1 MASTMTTIALMMM
14 SALAANAA
22 NLRSNGSVATFTCGQ
37 GWTLYN
43 GVAAQGATG
52 HCYKR
57 MGMTTKKHY
66 HAARIECASL
76 GHPNNPQTEID
87 TTGARFPSRGSYIAV
102 PNTQAEN
109 TFLDVVMNPLNSATT
124 WIGFDASNNDQWED
138 FSTNTSTDSWRKV
151 VGTGGALGWGQCH
164 TTKPAVYM
172 KSDGS
177 WSFAPKNKGSVE
189 YVCEAAAWDSTMGAY
204 NKDNGVDTA

>member
-1 MASTMTTIALMMM
+1 M

-22 NLRSNGSVATFTCGQ
+22 NLRSNGSVDTFTCGQ

-57 MGMTTKKHY
+57 VTTKKHY
-66 HAARIECASL
+66 HAARIVCASL
-76 GHPNNPQTEID
+76 GHPNNPQTVAA

-109 TFLDVVMNPLNSATT
+109 TFLNVVMMSRQVT
-124 WIGFDASNNDQWED
+124 WIGFDASNKDQWED
-138 FSTNTSTDSWRKV
+138 FSTNTSTDSWRKL
-151 VGTGGALGWGQCH
+151 VGSGGANSWQSSH
-164 TTKPAVYM
+164 TTKPVVEM
-172 KSDGS
+172 FSNGG
-177 WSFAPKNKGSVE
+177 WSFIRSYHRDNE
-189 YVCEAAAWDSTMGAY
+189 FVCEAAACDSTMGAY
-204 NKDNGVDTA
+204 NKDHC

>member
-57 MGMTTKKHY
+57 MGMTTTKKY

-76 GHPNNPQTEID
+76 GHPANPQTEID

-102 PNTQAEN
+102 PNTKAEN
-109 TFLDVVMNPLNSATT
+109 DFLNVVMNPTNCGYT
-124 WIGFDASNNDQWED
+124 WIGYDDSNGHQWED
-138 FSTNTSTDSWRKV
+138 FSTNTSSDTWRKLI
-151 VGTGGALGWGQCH
+151 GTGGATGNGARA
-164 TTKPAVYM
+164 TKPCVFM
-172 KSDGS
+172 KANRG
-177 WSFAPKNKGSVE
+177 WYFAPKASQMQ

-204 NKDNGVDTA
+204 NKDNGADTA